1 MHFGVEYQSRK
12 ITEDFIM
19 SDYIIMTDSACDI
32 DAVLLEKW
40 GVRAVSLTFRFSSE
54 DKDYKNEDI
63 SPKEFYQK
71 MREGESCKTSA
82 INMETFKDAF
92 REQLSAGYDVL
103 YLGFSS
109 GLSNTYN
116 AGRLAAEEL
125 LEENHD
131 RRVIVI
137 DTLCASAGQGLLLKL
152 AVDKKAAGA
161 TIEEC
166 ARYTKERI
174 PELCHWF
181 TVDDLKYLKRG
192 GRVSPTAAFFG
203 GMLNIK
209 PVMHVDDE
217 GHLIPVEKVR
227 GRKAALR
234 TIADKYAELAI
245 DKSGTVFISHGDCDD
260 DVAAIK
266 ALLEEQG
273 AKVEVITYVGPV
285 IGAHSGPG
293 TLAVFYL
300 GKNR

>member
-1 MHFGVEYQSRK
+1 MN
-12 ITEDFIM
+12 DF
-19 SDYIIMTDSACDI
+19 IIMTDSGCDI
-32 DAVLLEKW
+32 DAALLEKW
-40 GVRAVSLTFRFSSE
+40 GVRSVSLTFRFSSE

-63 SPKEFYQK
+63 SPKEFYEK
-71 MREGESCKTSA
+71 MREGETCKTAA
-82 INMETFKDAF
+82 INIETFKDAF
-92 REQLSAGYDVL
+92 RTELEAGRDVL

-116 AGRLAAEEL
+116 ASRLAAEEL
-125 LEENHD
+125 LEEGFEY
-131 RRVIVI
+131 RVIVI
-137 DTLCASAGQGLLLKL
+137 DTLCASAGEGLLVKL
-152 AVDKKAAGA
+152 TVDKKSEGA

-166 ARYTKERI
+166 ARFAKENV
-174 PELCHWF
+174 PTLCHWF

-192 GRVSPTAAFFG
+192 GRISPTAAFFG

-209 PVMHVDDE
+209 PVLHVDDE
-217 GHLIPVEKVR
+217 GHLVAVEKVR

-234 TIADKYAELAI
+234 MIADKYSELAL

-260 DVAAIK
+260 DVAAMT

-273 AKVEVITYVGPV
+273 AKVEVVTYVGPV

-300 GKNR
+300 AKNR